1 MYLLSRIIL
10 YPLCL
15 GFGIWCAI
23 QFKDAFEGSEIR
35 KYRIDTDNPGEL
47 TENKPVEE
55 EPEDGVDEPGDPSEN
70 EDPDVATSPV
80 TNAPPAKVNDGV
92 ASEDGGTNEVTVAE
106 SGDETGEDAG
116 DGMMTYFAGML
127 VSLLTFAFLAA
138 RDVGQLTGNRVA
150 KGFYDKS
157 ARSEKAD
164 LYEEAEQLWAD
175 GAFVE
180 CIDKLRE
187 YNSLYPGEYHAHKR
201 IAEVYEND
209 LASYRAAAMEYEEIL
224 QMDLQPK
231 RWGWAA
237 IHLCNLY
244 SGKLGETEKALE
256 LLRRVA
262 EECADTTPGE
272 KARDR
277 LAKID
282 SL

>member
-1 MYLLSRIIL
+1 VYLISRIIL

-15 GFGIWCAI
+15 GVGIWCAI
-23 QFKDAFEGSEIR
+23 QFRDAFEGSEIR
-35 KYRIDTDNPGEL
+35 KYRIDTDNPGEIADNNPAGAEPEESEDVSVDL
-47 TENKPVEE
+47 KETEDPVETT
-55 EPEDGVDEPGDPSEN
+55 P
-70 EDPDVATSPV
+70 AK
-80 TNAPPAKVNDGV
+80 TNTPPAKIETESTSTDG
-92 ASEDGGTNEVTVAE
+92 DTNEVAAAG
-106 SGDETGEDAG
+106 SEDASKEDSG

-127 VSLLTFAFLAA
+127 VSLLTVAFFVA
-138 RDVGQLTGNRVA
+138 RDVGQLTGNKVA

-157 ARSEKAD
+157 ARSQKAD

-175 GAFVE
+175 GAYIN

-187 YNSLYPGEYHAHKR
+187 YTSLYPGEYHAHKR
-201 IAEVYEND
+201 IAEIYEND

-224 QMDLQPK
+224 QMSLPPK

-244 SGKLGETEKALE
+244 SGKLDETEKALE

-262 EECADTTPGE
+262 EECPDTTPGE

>member
-1 MYLLSRIIL
+1 
-10 YPLCL
+10 
-15 GFGIWCAI
+15 
-23 QFKDAFEGSEIR
+23 
-35 KYRIDTDNPGEL
+35 
-47 TENKPVEE
+47 
-55 EPEDGVDEPGDPSEN
+55 
-70 EDPDVATSPV
+70 
-80 TNAPPAKVNDGV
+80 
-92 ASEDGGTNEVTVAE
+92 
-106 SGDETGEDAG
+106 
-116 DGMMTYFAGML
+116 MTYFAGML
-127 VSLLTFAFLAA
+127 GSLLTFAFLAA